1 MLASNAGS
9 QVSNPE
15 KTSGELSPV
24 QRAQPVQLQV
34 EADTKI
40 SGDSSIIAQLE
51 RTRRAVHISK
61 ARKGERGRGDM
72 NRQQQGKVHPVQ
84 AGGLIV
90 H

>member
-1 MLASNAGS
+1 MRT
-9 QVSNPE
+9 VCC
-15 KTSGELSPV
+15 
-24 QRAQPVQLQV
+24 AQPVQLQV

-40 SGDSSIIAQLE
+40 SGDPSIIAHLE

-61 ARKGERGRGDM
+61 AWKDERGRGDM